1 MGIEE
6 VWTLTINLFEA
17 YLGGFQPHRLL
28 FSNSRLRKEKLAHNQ
43 VMSELETY
51 LLHLS
56 HTLYHRKGMHK
67 LPEITESE

>member
-1 MGIEE
+1 MGIEK

-17 YLGGFQPHRLL
+17 YPSGFQPHRLL
-28 FSNSRLRKEKLAHNQ
+28 FSNSRLIKEKLAHNQ

-56 HTLYHRKGMHK
+56 HTLYHRKGMNE
-67 LPEITESE
+67 LLEVPEGE